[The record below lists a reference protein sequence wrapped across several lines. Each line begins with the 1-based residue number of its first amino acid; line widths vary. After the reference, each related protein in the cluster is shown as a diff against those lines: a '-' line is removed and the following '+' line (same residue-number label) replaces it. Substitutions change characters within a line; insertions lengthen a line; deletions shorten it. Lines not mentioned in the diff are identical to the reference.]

1 MVLNLYPYQLNA
13 LQDILEE
20 NNIKKIPERN
30 ISRDKDLLVVH
41 LTSEM
46 AESAIYT
53 LLFEAMCTHEQHQY
67 I

>member
-20 NNIKKIPERN
+20 NNIEKIPERN
-30 ISRDKDLLVVH
+30 ISHNKDLLSVH
-41 LTSEM
+41 LTSGM

-53 LLFEAMCTHEQHQY
+53 LLFEAMSKHECL
-67 I
+67 